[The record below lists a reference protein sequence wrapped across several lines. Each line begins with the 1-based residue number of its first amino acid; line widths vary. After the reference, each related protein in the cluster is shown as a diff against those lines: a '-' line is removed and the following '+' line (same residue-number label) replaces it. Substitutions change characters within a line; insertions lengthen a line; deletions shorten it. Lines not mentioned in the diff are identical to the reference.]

1 VHDINE
7 LFFPS
12 QCSVATLAQFAVFT
26 KKKLQLSISKFP
38 HHKFTVLKFTAMQL
52 SMHKIEA
59 LIEGRYLVGF
69 NEAGVHGPHR
79 RLA

>member
-1 VHDINE
+1 MLSSNARTIRCFEIHKKEI
-7 LFFPS
+7 
-12 QCSVATLAQFAVFT
+12 AVVD
-26 KKKLQLSISKFP
+26 QQIS

-52 SMHKIEA
+52 SMNKIEA
-59 LIEGRYLVGF
+59 LIEGRHLVGF